1 MKVKVLKPYGL
12 CPGVEYVL
20 KILDEIIS
28 KHGGEKI
35 YCVGDLVHNQ
45 EVINFVNSKGV
56 IVLSGNKAKLIDE
69 IESGVVVFPAHGTD
83 DDTIKKASE
92 KGLIVYNAVCPF
104 VKKEMEDIS
113 KYIDQGYEVIFI
125 GVQGHDEANAVMSL
139 SNTKIYLIT
148 KKEDLE
154 KLENLSE
161 KIVVVNQ
168 TTLSV
173 ENLKQIHSFIAKKFP
188 NAKFENEVC
197 NSSRIRQSVLNNEKE
212 DFDLVLVIGD
222 KNSNNTQTLF
232 KIAKAKYKNVE
243 NITSSDKIDKAKL
256 ESVNSVLVVSGASVM
271 KKRVDEI
278 VEIIKKI

>member
-113 KYIDQGYEVIFI
+113 KYIGQGYEVIFI

-139 SNTKIYLIT
+139 SNTNIYLIT